1 MSKRGT
7 DCALVLIRRGAH
19 EAHRGT
25 DRDGDGTSAL
35 FWRHISLC
43 NCFGVLIAIQ
53 LRSTVSPA
61 LPTLSKTQD
70 KSLQGCFEFVL
81 FLIFKCAAAHMSA
94 RALPS
99 MWTPEM
105 IQAMLQPQPL
115 VNDDIEKHP
124 CMHAGSS
131 FDIFT

>member
-7 DCALVLIRRGAH
+7 DCALFNTLVLIRRGAH

-25 DRDGDGTSAL
+25 DRDGDGTSAF
-35 FWRHISLC
+35 FWRDISLC
-43 NCFGVLIAIQ
+43 NCFGVLVAIQ

-81 FLIFKCAAAHMSA
+81 HFVPDFQVRCCRHECAHTSLDVDPGDDTGDAAAPAA
-94 RALPS
+94 R
-99 MWTPEM
+99 
-105 IQAMLQPQPL
+105 QR
-115 VNDDIEKHP
+115 
-124 CMHAGSS
+124 
-131 FDIFT
+131 